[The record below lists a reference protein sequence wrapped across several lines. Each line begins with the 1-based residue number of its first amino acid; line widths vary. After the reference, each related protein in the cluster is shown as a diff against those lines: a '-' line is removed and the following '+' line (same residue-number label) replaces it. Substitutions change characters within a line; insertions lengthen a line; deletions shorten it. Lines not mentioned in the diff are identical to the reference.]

1 MKNYCKELQL
11 QLNKKDDNN
20 NNNSHHHHHDR
31 DIIHLGV
38 LDI

>member
-11 QLNKKDDNN
+11 QLNKKDDINT
-20 NNNSHHHHHDR
+20 SHHHHDR